1 MPLEIR
7 LLCTCSALMQSKK
20 ATPRD
25 PLAKLSLPD
34 RFMALFYLLQPLTY
48 PLRKLGCIV
57 LCRRSLDGQHLL
69 YHGIGQGIAES
80 ILKTGLSAAL
90 MRIQRK
96 YGLAVEIQA
105 CQKAV

>member
-57 LCRRSLDGQHLL
+57 LCRRSWMDSTSFTTALD
-69 YHGIGQGIAES
+69 
-80 ILKTGLSAAL
+80 KAL
-90 MRIQRK
+90 RN
-96 YGLAVEIQA
+96 LF
-105 CQKAV
+105 